1 MSNPPYI
8 AKMSL
13 MVFLTTFGSTSRE
26 SAVGGVTGCEIVQR
40 LVAQASGCLSSNGWM
55 FLEVGPSTASTA
67 EKIVSDAPELVGEPT
82 VKDGAGLPRVIQ
94 ARAL

>member
-1 MSNPPYI
+1 
-8 AKMSL
+8 
-13 MVFLTTFGSTSRE
+13 
-26 SAVGGVTGCEIVQR
+26 
-40 LVAQASGCLSSNGWM
+40 M

-82 VKDGAGLPRVIQ
+82 VKDGGFTRVIQ

>member
-1 MSNPPYI
+1 
-8 AKMSL
+8 MSL

-26 SAVGGVTGCEIVQR
+26 KRLVGGVTGCEIVQR